1 MKAVAVVGF
10 KNSGKSYLVRALAG
24 ALKAQGCRVGI
35 VKHAHRAIEVAEK
48 DGRLYAQAREVVV
61 VSDKELSSLRKSTAG
76 LQDIISGMNADIV
89 IVEGFKQDKTLP
101 RIVCYKTPA
110 EKAQLTLGLELGFV
124 KTGKL
129 GAGDVKKLAA
139 AARKKGFKLPADN
152 CAKCGYKNCY
162 ELAKAIVKGKEE
174 PRKCVYTAARARLW
188 VGGASIPMKLFVDD
202 ILVNTVRG
210 FVKSLR
216 GGAAPGRIKI
226 EID

>member
-10 KNSGKSYLVRALAG
+10 KNSGKSCLVGALAG
-24 ALKAQGCRVGI
+24 ALKARGCRVGI
-35 VKHAHRAIEVAEK
+35 IKHAHRAIEVADK
-48 DGRLYAQAREVVV
+48 DSRLYARAREVVV
-61 VSDKELSSLRKSTAG
+61 VSDKETSSLRKGTAG
-76 LQDIISGMNADIV
+76 LQELISGMKADIV

-101 RIVCYKTPA
+101 RIVCYKDRK

-129 GAGDVKKLAA
+129 GAGDVRKLAA
-139 AARKKGFKLPADN
+139 AAREKGFKLPAED

-162 ELAKAIVKGKEE
+162 ELAKAIVKGKEDDH
-174 PRKCVYTAARARLW
+174 KCVYSPARARLW

-216 GGAAPGRIKI
+216 GGQAPGRIKI